1 MDLFAYL
8 YFPFHIIF
16 HIPTVTEMGWNNVS
30 TVLHYKS
37 FGYMDSFFCMNK
49 NLFFFEGSKGNNPF
63 TTDLCKSYVHI
74 E

>member
-1 MDLFAYL
+1 
-8 YFPFHIIF
+8 
-16 HIPTVTEMGWNNVS
+16 MGWNNVS

-49 NLFFFEGSKGNNPF
+49 NLFFFFEGSKGNNPF
-63 TTDLCKSYVHI
+63 TTDLRKSYVHI